1 MTSERLHARLRQIRA
16 RAAIRAW
23 EARQIGHAR
32 GVWFRLELLLAR
44 SRRALAISAADAAL
58 LRATG
63 FEPHAIGDELEPAK
77 LIFVVSEGTVPSA
90 ISGEDVPLQDDHR
103 LLLAPAL
110 ILIPFHREQRP

>member
-23 EARQIGHAR
+23 EARQIRHAR
-32 GVWFRLELLLAR
+32 GVWFRLELLLAH

-58 LRATG
+58 LRADG
-63 FEPHAIGDELEPAK
+63 LEPHAVGHELEPAK
-77 LIFVVSEGTVPSA
+77 LIFVVSEDRVPSA

-110 ILIPFHREQRP
+110 ILIPFHRE